1 MQFMPRKQEGNVGKA
16 EAKNYS
22 KMLASNLPSERA
34 ACGNCAQLVFVC
46 VCVSECLCAYMCP
59 CVRVC
64 AKGLL
69 VFADLLTRCVM
80 LFGFCHCI
88 HLGAHVR
95 RSRAEQRRAEAGTAG
110 RLCLPTRFWSRPC
123 LRANVYK
130 CLASSDSARL
140 RHRLPGCRWKWRWRC
155 TAAAFEYFNM
165 I

>member
-1 MQFMPRKQEGNVGKA
+1 MQFMPRKQKGKVGKA

-46 VCVSECLCAYMCP
+46 VCVSECLCAYMCL

-95 RSRAEQRRAEAGTAG
+95 GSRVERRQSGG
-110 RLCLPTRFWSRPC
+110 GHCGSLMF
-123 LRANVYK
+123 ANAFLV
-130 CLASSDSARL
+130 ASMFA
-140 RHRLPGCRWKWRWRC
+140 C
-155 TAAAFEYFNM
+155 
-165 I
+165 

>member
-1 MQFMPRKQEGNVGKA
+1 
-16 EAKNYS
+16 
-22 KMLASNLPSERA
+22 MLASNLPSERA

-46 VCVSECLCAYMCP
+46 VCVCANMCL

-95 RSRAEQRRAEAGTAG
+95 RSRSRAKAVRRRALRVAYVCQRVFG
-110 RLCLPTRFWSRPC
+110 RVHVCVLMFIN
-123 LRANVYK
+123 A
-130 CLASSDSARL
+130 
-140 RHRLPGCRWKWRWRC
+140 
-155 TAAAFEYFNM
+155 
-165 I
+165 